1 MGTVNEFTTER
12 TKARATLAQY
22 QLGEANP
29 QAKLLADEATH
40 IALLGH
46 VQAGEKALT
55 VYNGHI
61 LKEMGLTPETM
72 AATPDIAYYF
82 PAVLPL
88 DDLCV
93 AVWRWQEDNVDAK
106 ASVKG
111 LVAHLEEELNELKA
125 ALPEGETLE
134 SVKDRQQ
141 VSAELADLFILWL
154 HLCARL
160 AVDPTQ
166 AVAMKLGELRTRTY
180 GEADEEGRVKHERD
194 D

>member
-22 QLGEANP
+22 QIAEANP
-29 QAKLLADEATH
+29 NAKLLSDEATH
-40 IALLGH
+40 IALLGN
-46 VQAGEKALT
+46 VQVGDKALS

-61 LKEMGLTPETM
+61 LKEMGLTPEAM
-72 AATPDIAYYF
+72 QANPEIAYYF

-93 AVWRWQEDNVDAK
+93 AVWRWQEDNVDDK

-111 LVAHLEEELNELKA
+111 LVAHLQEELNELRE
-125 ALPEGETLE
+125 ALPEGESLDNL
-134 SVKDRQQ
+134 KDKQQ
-141 VSAELADLFILWL
+141 VSAELADLFIIWV

-160 AVDPTQ
+160 SVDPTQ

-180 GEADEEGRVKHERD
+180 GDADAEGKVKHERD
-194 D
+194 S

>member
-22 QLGEANP
+22 QISEANP

-40 IALLGH
+40 IALLGN
-46 VQAGEKALT
+46 VQIGDKALS

-61 LKEMGLTPETM
+61 LREMGLTAEVM
-72 AATPDIAYYF
+72 EANPDIAYYF

-111 LVAHLEEELNELKA
+111 LVAHLEEELNELKE
-125 ALPEGETLE
+125 ALPEGESLD
-134 SVKDRQQ
+134 SMKDKQA
-141 VSAELADLFILWL
+141 VSAELADLFIIWV

-166 AVAMKLGELRTRTY
+166 AVAMKLGELRNRTY
-180 GEADEEGRVKHERD
+180 GEADEKGKVKHERD
-194 D
+194 S

>member
-1 MGTVNEFTTER
+1 MGTVNEFITER
-12 TKARATLAQY
+12 FKARATIAQY
-22 QLGEANP
+22 QLSEANP

-46 VQAGEKALT
+46 VQAGDKTLT

-61 LKEMGLTPETM
+61 LKEMGLTEEAMKANPE
-72 AATPDIAYYF
+72 IAHYF

-88 DDLCV
+88 DDLCL

-111 LVAHLEEELNELKA
+111 LVAHLEEELNELKE
-125 ALPEGETLE
+125 ALPEGESLE
-134 SVKDRQQ
+134 TVKDKQL
-141 VSAELADLFILWL
+141 VSAELADLFIIWL

-166 AVAMKLGELRTRTY
+166 AVAMKLAELRKRTY
-180 GEADEEGRVKHERD
+180 GDADEQGRVKHERD

>member
-1 MGTVNEFTTER
+1 MGTVKDFTTER

-22 QLGEANP
+22 QLGESNP

-40 IALLGH
+40 IALLGN
-46 VQAGEKALT
+46 VQVGDKALS

-61 LKEMGLTPETM
+61 LKEMGLTAESM
-72 AATPDIAYYF
+72 EATPEIAYYF

-111 LVAHLEEELNELKA
+111 LVAHLEEELNELKE
-125 ALPEGETLE
+125 ALPEGESLDTL
-134 SVKDRQQ
+134 KDKQQ
-141 VSAELADLFILWL
+141 VSAELADIFIIWL

-166 AVAMKLGELRTRTY
+166 AVAMKLGELRNRTY
-180 GEADEEGRVKHERD
+180 GDADAEGRVKHERD

>member
-1 MGTVNEFTTER
+1 MGTVKEFTTER
-12 TKARATLAQY
+12 TNARATLAQY
-22 QLGEANP
+22 QISEANSS
-29 QAKLLADEATH
+29 AKLLADEATH
-40 IALLGH
+40 IALLGN
-46 VQAGEKALT
+46 VQVGDKALS

-61 LKEMGLTPETM
+61 LKEMGLTPEAM
-72 AATPDIAYYF
+72 QANPDIAYYF

-93 AVWRWQEDNVDAK
+93 AVWRWQEDNVDDK

-111 LVAHLEEELNELKA
+111 LAAHLEEELNEFKD
-125 ALPEGETLE
+125 ALPEGESLDTL
-134 SVKDRQQ
+134 KDKQR
-141 VSAELADLFILWL
+141 VSSELADIFIIWL

-180 GEADEEGRVKHERD
+180 GDADADGKVKHERD
-194 D
+194 S

>member
-1 MGTVNEFTTER
+1 MGTVKDFTTER
-12 TKARATLAQY
+12 FKARATIAQY
-22 QLGEANP
+22 QLSEANP

-40 IALLGH
+40 IALLGS
-46 VQAGEKALT
+46 VQTGDKALA

-61 LKEMGLTPETM
+61 LKEMGLTTEAMEANPE
-72 AATPDIAYYF
+72 IAHYF

-111 LVAHLEEELNELKA
+111 LVAHLQEELNELKE
-125 ALPEGETLE
+125 ALPAGESLDTL
-134 SVKDRQQ
+134 KDRQL
-141 VSAELADLFILWL
+141 VSSELADIFIIWL

-160 AVDPTQ
+160 SVDPTQ
-166 AVAMKLGELRTRTY
+166 AVAMKLSELRKRTY
-180 GEADEEGRVKHERD
+180 GDADEEGRVKHERD
-194 D
+194 S

>member
-12 TKARATLAQY
+12 IKARATLAQY
-22 QLGEANP
+22 QLADVNP
-29 QAKLLADEATH
+29 QSKLLADEATH
-40 IALLGH
+40 IALLGN
-46 VQAGEKALT
+46 VQVGDKALT

-61 LKEMGLTPETM
+61 LKEMGLTTEVMQANPE
-72 AATPDIAYYF
+72 IAYYF

-111 LVAHLEEELNELKA
+111 LVAHLQEELNELKET
-125 ALPEGETLE
+125 LPEGESLD
-134 SVKDRQQ
+134 SIKDKQL
-141 VSAELADLFILWL
+141 VSAELADLFIILL

-160 AVDPTQ
+160 SVDPTQ
-166 AVAMKLGELRTRTY
+166 AVAMKLGELRNRTY
-180 GEADEEGRVKHERD
+180 GDADVEGKVKHERD
-194 D
+194 S

>member
-12 TKARATLAQY
+12 IKARATLAQY
-22 QLGEANP
+22 QLADVNP
-29 QAKLLADEATH
+29 QSKLLADETTH
-40 IALLGH
+40 IALLGN
-46 VQAGEKALT
+46 VQVGDKALT

-61 LKEMGLTPETM
+61 LKEMGLTTEVMQANPE
-72 AATPDIAYYF
+72 IAYYF

-111 LVAHLEEELNELKA
+111 LVAHLQEELNELKE
-125 ALPEGETLE
+125 ALPEGESLD
-134 SVKDRQQ
+134 SIKDKQL
-141 VSAELADLFILWL
+141 VSAELADLFIIWL

-160 AVDPTQ
+160 QVDPTQ
-166 AVAMKLGELRTRTY
+166 AVAMKLGELRNRTY
-180 GEADEEGRVKHERD
+180 GDADVEGKVKHERNS
-194 D
+194 